1 MEVFLWHF
9 SVQLF
14 IACLANGLRLR
25 IDYSSVVFFCG
36 YTITV
41 LVVAWVS
48 AMTADKLR
56 IKKEV
61 R

>member
-14 IACLANGLRLR
+14 IACLAKGLRLK
-25 IDYSSVVFFCG
+25 INYSSIVFFCG
-36 YTITV
+36 YIIAV

-48 AMTADKLR
+48 AKTADKLR